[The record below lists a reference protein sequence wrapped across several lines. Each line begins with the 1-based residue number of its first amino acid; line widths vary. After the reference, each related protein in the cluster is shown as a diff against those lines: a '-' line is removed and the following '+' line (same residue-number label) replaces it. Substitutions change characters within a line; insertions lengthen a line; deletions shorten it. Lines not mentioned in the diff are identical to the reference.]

1 VRIAWGG
8 ASLSQHKR
16 YTYEKIVPD
25 PPRFFPYLSIS
36 PDLTPEAART
46 EATSLMGCLREVL
59 DMYFDTN
66 SEEQRQTLLNTCI
79 YLNQLLYPLIRHE
92 TGAQP

>member
-1 VRIAWGG
+1 M
-8 ASLSQHKR
+8 K
-16 YTYEKIVPD
+16 KIVPD
-25 PPRFFPYLSIS
+25 PPRFFPYLTVS

-66 SEEQRQTLLNTCI
+66 CEEQRQTLLNTCI

>member
-1 VRIAWGG
+1 
-8 ASLSQHKR
+8 
-16 YTYEKIVPD
+16 
-25 PPRFFPYLSIS
+25 
-36 PDLTPEAART
+36 
-46 EATSLMGCLREVL
+46 MGCLREVL